1 MFGIGMPELILIL
14 ALALIIF
21 GPKKLP
27 DLARSLGK
35 AVSEFKNATQ
45 DFRESMDNEIK
56 DVKKPF
62 DDVARDVKQ
71 LEKTGK
77 SGGEEIFKN
86 SSDNSNSR
94 TTADISQP
102 NESQEP
108 QATEENLTDE
118 NKKAGTQDTGPDE

>member
-14 ALALIIF
+14 AVALIIF

-35 AVSEFKNATQ
+35 AISEFKNATQ
-45 DFRESMDNEIK
+45 DFRESMDDEIK
-56 DVKKPF
+56 DVRKPF

-71 LEKTGK
+71 LEKTDK
-77 SGGEEIFKN
+77 SGGEEIFEN
-86 SSDNSNSR
+86 SSNNSKSR
-94 TTADISQP
+94 AGADISQS

-118 NKKAGTQDTGPDE
+118 GRKPGIEKTGPEE